1 VSHVAVLSLPLRSR
15 RSLAPPVPVSRDST
29 APQLRP
35 SATVPAAPTPAGRPS
50 RLRRPRLSVVGP
62 APRRRAIGALVAAL
76 CAVIFFGLL
85 ALTALQVTLAQNQ
98 EQLDRVNR
106 EVQDARDYYDR
117 LRLAVARLQ
126 SPDYIVPTAT
136 DRLGMVPATAPVYL
150 TPTGDVVNYVAAATG
165 QAVGDPSS
173 GTGAGRPQWG
183 QVKEITGRAP

>member
-1 VSHVAVLSLPLRSR
+1 MAVLSLPLRSR
-15 RSLAPPVPVSRDST
+15 RILAPSVAVSRDAT

-35 SATVPAAPTPAGRPS
+35 EVAPAPRTGRSS
-50 RLRRPRLSVVGP
+50 RLPRPRLTVVGP
-62 APRRRAIGALVAAL
+62 APRRRAIGMVVAAL

-85 ALTALQVTLAQNQ
+85 GLTAVQVTLAQNQ
-98 EQLDRVNR
+98 QQLDRVNR

-165 QAVGDPSS
+165 LAVGDPTS

>member
-1 VSHVAVLSLPLRSR
+1 VAVLSLPLRSR
-15 RSLAPPVPVSRDST
+15 RILAPPIPVSRDAT

-35 SATVPAAPTPAGRPS
+35 SVAPAPPRAGRFS
-50 RLRRPRLSVVGP
+50 RLPRPRLTVVEP
-62 APRRRAIGALVAAL
+62 APRRRAIGMVVAAL
-76 CAVIFFGLL
+76 CAVIFVGLL
-85 ALTALQVTLAQNQ
+85 GLTAVQVTLAQNQ
-98 EQLDRVNR
+98 QQLDRINR

-165 QAVGDPSS
+165 QAVGDPTS

>member
-1 VSHVAVLSLPLRSR
+1 MAVLSLPLRSR
-15 RSLAPPVPVSRDST
+15 RILAPPVAVSRDAT

-35 SATVPAAPTPAGRPS
+35 TDAPAPRAGRGS
-50 RLRRPRLSVVGP
+50 RLPRPRLTVVGA
-62 APRRRAIGALVAAL
+62 APRRRTIGMVVGAL

-85 ALTALQVTLAQNQ
+85 GLTAVQVTLAQNQ
-98 EQLDRVNR
+98 QQLDRVNR

-165 QAVGDPSS
+165 LAVGDPTS